1 MADQAHTADA
11 VSGEADSVAERQP
24 EQPVG
29 QEPPRQEEAPWSSQP
44 ISLFELTLQAEEVRQ
59 SDLTLPAPGLPDEP
73 TFTGDPVAYV
83 EQAAVREPVID
94 APLTPKPDAEAQSD
108 PEFFTTDDAVQA
120 QPLQVEAAVGAISEE
135 PEAEPTEQV
144 VSTTRDADATSAS
157 DVPSA
162 EPTAVA
168 EVVADGRAQEGPF
181 TEQVST
187 EPISIEEEPT
197 VPIARTR
204 GEAPWPEQT
213 LAELPTIDEPTSDS
227 PAALEPAPEAPLAE
241 QAEAEPTS
249 VEEKEPAAQIET
261 LPEAEPTIESPWPEH
276 ASDELPTLD
285 EPPLT
290 PAERPIER
298 QAEQPLRDRIPSVLP
313 VELEAIKAPLEVPV
327 FDAPARPPEAAR
339 PIDATASHAPEVAFA
354 ASGAA
359 AAIPQRAEVF
369 DEVAPS
375 RPSLRDLTPYLRR
388 ALRLAVLTLAAL
400 GCLVLALIVL
410 YRWVNPP
417 ASTLMLGQWLTGT
430 RIDQRWVPLNRI
442 SPYLQ
447 RAVITSED
455 GQFCRHHGVDWGEIE
470 EAIERARDGI
480 PRGGSTIS
488 MQVVKNLFLWPSK
501 SYVRKAMEF
510 PLTFAIEMAWSKP
523 RILEI
528 YLNIAEWGPGVFGA
542 EAAARY
548 HFGKSAA
555 TLTPS
560 QAALLAVSL
569 PNPIERRA
577 GAPGSGTLRL
587 ATTIH
592 ARMMASPGNASCVQ
606 ARR

>member
-1 MADQAHTADA
+1 VADQARTADA

-29 QEPPRQEEAPWSSQP
+29 QEPPRQEEAYWSSQP
-44 ISLFELTLQAEEVRQ
+44 ISLGELALQAEGVRQ
-59 SDLTLPAPGLPDEP
+59 SDLTLPTPGLPDEP

-108 PEFFTTDDAVQA
+108 PEFITTDDAVLA
-120 QPLQVEAAVGAISEE
+120 QPLQVGAVVGAISEE
-135 PEAEPTEQV
+135 PEAGPTAEV
-144 VSTTRDADATSAS
+144 ASITRDAGVLSAS
-157 DVPSA
+157 AERLA
-162 EPTAVA
+162 EPTVAA
-168 EVVADGRAQEGPF
+168 EVFEEAPAQDI
-181 TEQVST
+181 TE
-187 EPISIEEEPT
+187 
-197 VPIARTR
+197 TR

-213 LAELPTIDEPTSDS
+213 PAELPAIDEPTVDE
-227 PAALEPAPEAPLAE
+227 PAALEPVPDAPLAE

-249 VEEKEPAAQIET
+249 VEEKEPAAQIEAR
-261 LPEAEPTIESPWPEH
+261 PEAEPTIESPWPEH
-276 ASDELPTLD
+276 APAELPTTD
-285 EPPLT
+285 EPPSE
-290 PAERPIER
+290 PPERPIER

-313 VELEAIKAPLEVPV
+313 VELEAIKARLEVPV
-327 FDAPARPPEAAR
+327 FDAAARPPEAAR
-339 PIDATASHAPEVAFA
+339 PIDATASYAPEVAFA

-359 AAIPQRAEVF
+359 AATAIPRRAEVL

-501 SYVRKAMEF
+501 SYVRKALEF

-577 GAPGSGTLRL
+577 GAPGPGTLRL